1 MIFVFH
7 IFILFF
13 CIKIEIDLFDEK
25 SKRDNRETPIHQIMK
40 SKIVIRYIHTTMN
53 SEWKKKKWLPLNKP
67 QEKKTLSF
75 MIFLLYKACIWK
87 WKKMMRKKKKFGK
100 YFQVDIVIYCMIYR
114 KKKQTNKKILN
125 ERKIEFEVTVEKWE
139 VVEILMGKRSRIS
152 FEMS

>member
-53 SEWKKKKWLPLNKP
+53 SE
-67 QEKKTLSF
+67 
-75 MIFLLYKACIWK
+75 
-87 WKKMMRKKKKFGK
+87 
-100 YFQVDIVIYCMIYR
+100 
-114 KKKQTNKKILN
+114 
-125 ERKIEFEVTVEKWE
+125 
-139 VVEILMGKRSRIS
+139 
-152 FEMS
+152 